1 MRAFNFLLL
10 CTSFVALILVYGQKY
25 RTEDVQSQV
34 IELQRDIT
42 SQKQILNSLDA
53 DWAYLNQPARLQSIV
68 DRHAET
74 LGIAPIVVAQYGSL
88 SDVPMRPAAPDS
100 DGLDALLMSLEA
112 GIDPN
117 DQEELVGQ

>member
-34 IELQRDIT
+34 IALQSDIVG
-42 SQKQILNSLDA
+42 QKQILNGLNA
-53 DWAYLNQPARLQSIV
+53 DWAFLNQPARLQSIV
-68 DRHAET
+68 ERHADT
-74 LGIAPIVVAQYGSL
+74 LDIAPIVVAQYGSL
-88 SDVPMRPAAPDS
+88 SDVPMRPALPDS

-117 DQEELVGQ
+117 GQEELVSQ